1 MDNVTTVVR
10 GELLVCGTVPE
21 EVQVDDITLSVGERG
36 VSQGVDR
43 RLRPAL
49 GESIPNVS
57 WLWTFLSVTVVSS
70 IVEDLVLFMSV

>member
-21 EVQVDDITLSVGERG
+21 EVQVDDITLSVGEGG
-36 VSQGVDR
+36 VSQGVHR

-57 WLWTFLSVTVVSS
+57 
-70 IVEDLVLFMSV
+70 